1 MRPPHD
7 PDRCRSAAD
16 TLYSLEYSE
25 LWLKTRPM
33 RRAKTMRIRSEKLT
47 TCSVGSD
54 GTSVGLEFLDSSG
67 ATVAVEFPLDQAEAI
82 VMTLPHLLARALV
95 RCTGNDD
102 ARYVFDLEEWSVERA
117 KDQNCLIA
125 TLKTR
130 NGFEVCFGIPSEACQ
145 SLGSAL
151 RRGVDD
157 AVEVSVVGEEAV
169 VPSRDRL
176 N

>member
-1 MRPPHD
+1 
-7 PDRCRSAAD
+7 
-16 TLYSLEYSE
+16 
-25 LWLKTRPM
+25 M

-47 TCSVGSD
+47 TCSVAPD
-54 GTSVGLEFLDSSG
+54 GTKVGLEFLDQSG

-95 RCTGNDD
+95 RCTGNDE

-130 NGFEVCFGIPSEACQ
+130 NGFEVCFGVPFEACQ
-145 SLGSAL
+145 SLGSTLQHGA
-151 RRGVDD
+151 DE
-157 AVEVSVVGEEAV
+157 AVEVSVVSEEAIA
-169 VPSRDRL
+169 PSRNRL

>member
-1 MRPPHD
+1 
-7 PDRCRSAAD
+7 
-16 TLYSLEYSE
+16 
-25 LWLKTRPM
+25 M

-47 TCSVGSD
+47 TCSVAPD
-54 GTSVGLEFLDSSG
+54 GTNVGLEFLDQAG

-102 ARYVFDLEEWSVERA
+102 ARYVFDLEEWSIERA
-117 KDQNCLIA
+117 KGGNCLIA

-130 NGFEVCFGIPSEACQ
+130 NGFEVCFGVPLEACQ

-151 RRGVDD
+151 QCGADE
-157 AVEVSVVGEEAV
+157 AVEVSVVSEEAAAA
-169 VPSRDRL
+169 SRDRL